1 MILIGVP
8 LTTIIQCLGE
18 RRRPTQQFFRD
29 AIVKR
34 SLRHGKRK
42 SFWPWAWLKRSS
54 GLTVIRPEWSF
65 RDTRFDRTAPAS
77 ER

>member
-1 MILIGVP
+1 LASNLRGTPFWAYGRSMILIGVP

-18 RRRPTQQFFRD
+18 RRRSTQQFFRD

-42 SFWPWAWLKRSS
+42 SF
-54 GLTVIRPEWSF
+54 
-65 RDTRFDRTAPAS
+65 
-77 ER
+77 